1 MAFFTNFLSGRAQTE
16 TDVEL
21 DTNMVQIEEGNNDS
35 ALVVYDS
42 GTAAASRNR
51 MYGTPP
57 TPSKRLE
64 SPNKFDERT
73 DERGRMA
80 PFTPSKRRYREVG
93 KSISPEKKRALMAA
107 NESPNEFDERTDESG
122 RMAPF
127 TPSKRQYHEVDK
139 SISLREK
146 NHALMATN
154 KALVEQHMI
163 LAQRAEEASQL
174 AREAE
179 ENAQEAKQAQ
189 IQYEHELK
197 AMQSAQEKFRLEMMR
212 RYQSDFAKMIVS
224 SVT

>member
-1 MAFFTNFLSGRAQTE
+1 
-16 TDVEL
+16 
-21 DTNMVQIEEGNNDS
+21 
-35 ALVVYDS
+35 
-42 GTAAASRNR
+42 
-51 MYGTPP
+51 
-57 TPSKRLE
+57 
-64 SPNKFDERT
+64 
-73 DERGRMA
+73 
-80 PFTPSKRRYREVG
+80 
-93 KSISPEKKRALMAA
+93 MAA

>member
-73 DERGRMA
+73 DE
-80 PFTPSKRRYREVG
+80 
-93 KSISPEKKRALMAA
+93 
-107 NESPNEFDERTDESG
+107 SG

-179 ENAQEAKQAQ
+179 ENAQEAKIGRA
-189 IQYEHELK
+189 H
-197 AMQSAQEKFRLEMMR
+197 
-212 RYQSDFAKMIVS
+212 V
-224 SVT
+224 